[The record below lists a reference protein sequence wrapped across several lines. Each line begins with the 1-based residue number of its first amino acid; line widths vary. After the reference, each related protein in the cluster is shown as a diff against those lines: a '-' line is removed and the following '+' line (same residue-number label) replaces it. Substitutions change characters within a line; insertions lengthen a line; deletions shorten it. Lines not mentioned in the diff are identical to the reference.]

1 MPKEPSLKERVAIL
15 EERLKVYE
23 APPEYKLAL
32 ADSTARLR
40 SAREESQR
48 MSQRMQRLAIIFAIS
63 SAVFSLTLDVFL
75 AVR

>member
-23 APPEYKLAL
+23 PLPEYKLAL

-40 SAREESQR
+40 CVREQ
-48 MSQRMQRLAIIFAIS
+48 SQRMQRFALIFAIS
-63 SAVFSLTLDVFL
+63 SAVFWLTLDVFL